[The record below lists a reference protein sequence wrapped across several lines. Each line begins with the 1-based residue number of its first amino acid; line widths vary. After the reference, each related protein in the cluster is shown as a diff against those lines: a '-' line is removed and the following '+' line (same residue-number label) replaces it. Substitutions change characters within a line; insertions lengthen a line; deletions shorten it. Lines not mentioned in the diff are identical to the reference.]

1 MGPLTPDIINN
12 DVNLIIAFFIG
23 IAFGYL
29 LESAGFSSSKKLA
42 GVFYGYDFTVLRVFM
57 TAGITAM
64 VGVLTLA
71 HFGLLDLDL
80 IYINPLYLWSAI
92 VGGVI
97 MGLGFLIGGFC
108 PGTSICASVIGKID
122 AMAFVVGIGIG
133 IFAFILGYPMFE
145 GIYKGYNLGIP
156 QLDKTFNIP
165 LGLFAF
171 AFIITAFALYW
182 MVAGIE
188 RKRNNGVTLDATSKK
203 TMIGITVVAVAVGV
217 FAATLE
223 PQKTAYLE
231 KLNDA
236 SFISNYNVKTISSD
250 ELSLRFMEND
260 NTIQVIDVRTPKEFS
275 TMTLPSASNFS
286 ISEFFGRDASNAF
299 RTVNKVSIILGNNN
313 DDTRKAYVLAKELG
327 YDKVLMLDGGFSK
340 FQADILDFKISNDNF
355 VKLSDTEK
363 FRKEA
368 SQVMPKLIENAK
380 PKVVKK
386 VKVRALGGC
395 G

>member
-1 MGPLTPDIINN
+1 MGPLAPDIINN

-57 TAGITAM
+57 TAGVTAM
-64 VGVLTLA
+64 AGVLTLA
-71 HFGLLDLDL
+71 HFGLLDLDV

-92 VGGVI
+92 VGGII

-133 IFAFILGYPMFE
+133 IFIFILGYPMFE

-156 QLDKTFNIP
+156 QLSETFNIP
-165 LGLFAF
+165 LGIFTF
-171 AFIITAFALYW
+171 AFIVIAFGLYW
-182 MVAGIE
+182 GVAGIE
-188 RKRNNGVTLDATSKK
+188 KRKNNGVALDGTSKK
-203 TMIGITVVAVAVGV
+203 AMIGITVVAVAIGV

-223 PQKTAYLE
+223 PQKTAYLD
-231 KLNDA
+231 KLNDV

-250 ELSLRFMEND
+250 ELSLRFMEKD
-260 NTIQVIDVRTPKEFS
+260 NTLQVIDVRTPKEFS
-275 TMTLPSASNFS
+275 TMTLPSALNFS
-286 ISEFFGRDASNAF
+286 LTEFFGRDASNAF
-299 RTVNKVSIILGNNN
+299 HTVNKESIIVGNND

-327 YDKVLMLDGGFSK
+327 YDNILMLDGGFNK
-340 FQADILDFKISNDNF
+340 FKSEIIEFKIENDN
-355 VKLSDTEK
+355 VAKLSDTEK

>member
-23 IAFGYL
+23 IAFGFL

-57 TAGITAM
+57 TAGVTAM
-64 VGVLTLA
+64 VGILVLA
-71 HFGLLDLDL
+71 HYGLLDLDL

-92 VGGVI
+92 IGGTI
-97 MGLGFLIGGFC
+97 MGFGFLIGGFC

-122 AMAFVVGIGIG
+122 GMAFVVGIVIG
-133 IFAFILGYPMFE
+133 IFAFIVGYPMFE
-145 GIYKGYNLGIP
+145 GIYKGYNFGIP
-156 QLDKTFNIP
+156 QLSETFNIP
-165 LGLFAF
+165 LGIFAF
-171 AFIITAFALYW
+171 LFIITAFGLYW

-188 RKRNNGVTLDATSKK
+188 RKKNNGVSLDGTSKK
-203 TMIGITVVAVAVGV
+203 AMIGITIVAVVIGIS
-217 FAATLE
+217 ATTLK
-223 PQKTAYLE
+223 PQKTEYLE
-231 KLNDA
+231 KVNDA
-236 SFISNYNVKTISSD
+236 SFVSIYEVQTISPD
-250 ELSLRFMEND
+250 ELSLRFMEKD
-260 NTIQVIDVRTPKEFS
+260 ETIQVIDIRTSKEFS
-275 TMTLPSASNFS
+275 TMTLPSALNYSLE
-286 ISEFFGRDASNAF
+286 EFFTRDASNAF
-299 RTVNKVSIILGNNN
+299 HTINKVNIIVGNNA

-327 YDKVLMLDGGFSK
+327 YENIYMLDGGLDK
-340 FQADILDFKISNDNF
+340 FKADIINFKIGNNNTA
-355 VKLSDTEK
+355 KLSDTER
-363 FRKEA
+363 FRLEA